1 MTEKVNDSRLSR
13 HAPAACQPRTPLLS
27 RNFPNPTTHLDIPRF
42 LDFLDHNQQSFVTS
56 PHTLSTPALHT
67 CTHLVLSLTIVPG
80 THTPARPPPL
90 APIITCSRNLSDIAH
105 SLPSLINGTSAS
117 MSDATTPSQQ
127 GSTFPS
133 LAQDSTSS
141 CPASPATTSPALEVA
156 PKVFNK
162 RYGLAEFI
170 AKQKLAAAAARAHGK
185 DDKSSPPVKN
195 ENGKRPLNEEE
206 REAAEP
212 VTCKRVVGSEQS
224 AKKSK
229 DAQAVAQTPS
239 PAAQSPAPAAQS
251 PSTTTEVTEP
261 AQEAQKKIVAAAASE
276 HVASPVKAAKKS
288 EDAPAA
294 IQASTIISTAT
305 AKDSA
310 PANTTTTTAPA
321 STSKASASSKA
332 APASSKAPASHMT
345 SSAAQQASITSKTQ
359 DAPKPAVNKK
369 IPAAIE
375 KKTRAANRTSSAASK
390 PSRQGPA
397 STSRHAAPPPR
408 QAPAPAPAPRRVVHG
423 SEAPGSS
430 MQAKLELG
438 IKNRALFA
446 LADEAKKQEKA
457 KALADKTNT
466 ASASRRR
473 RADGT
478 QPSRLSG
485 RKTERDENALD
496 QARSE
501 VKAVPMTRKEVI
513 AQRVIREDSDDEE
526 ENPAPKP
533 RKTRKLVMKKDL
545 VALEAKKVERK
556 KAIRDGATEP
566 AAEKTAD
573 EKRSTKRAR
582 DEGDEED
589 VPAPKAK
596 PAKKASVPQTSTK
609 RARDVDDDDDEAELP
624 APKKVKAAAPP
635 KKASGSDASAATP
648 VAASAAAPVT
658 TSAAAPVAASA
669 ATPVAAPAA
678 TATPAANPAP
688 RKKGVAQ
695 PKGPVAAKKQQADT
709 RRKAAEQK
717 RRDDK
722 KEYEAANGKTFDAS
736 KFIID

>member
-1 MTEKVNDSRLSR
+1 
-13 HAPAACQPRTPLLS
+13 
-27 RNFPNPTTHLDIPRF
+27 
-42 LDFLDHNQQSFVTS
+42 
-56 PHTLSTPALHT
+56 
-67 CTHLVLSLTIVPG
+67 
-80 THTPARPPPL
+80 
-90 APIITCSRNLSDIAH
+90 
-105 SLPSLINGTSAS
+105 

-141 CPASPATTSPALEVA
+141 CPASPATTSPASEVA

-305 AKDSA
+305 ANDSA

-321 STSKASASSKA
+321 TTSKASASSKA
-332 APASSKAPASHMT
+332 APASSKAPASHKT

-359 DAPKPAVNKK
+359 DAPKPAINKK

-397 STSRHAAPPPR
+397 STSRRAAPPPREDSVSASRYVPPPPR

-446 LADEAKKQEKA
+446 LADEAKKQEKT

-533 RKTRKLVMKKDL
+533 RKARKLLTRKEHL
-545 VALEAKKVERK
+545 ALEEKKMERK

-609 RARDVDDDDDEAELP
+609 RARDVDDDDDEAEFP

-648 VAASAAAPVT
+648 VAAPAAAPVAA
-658 TSAAAPVAASA
+658 SAAAPVAASA

-678 TATPAANPAP
+678 TATPVANPAP